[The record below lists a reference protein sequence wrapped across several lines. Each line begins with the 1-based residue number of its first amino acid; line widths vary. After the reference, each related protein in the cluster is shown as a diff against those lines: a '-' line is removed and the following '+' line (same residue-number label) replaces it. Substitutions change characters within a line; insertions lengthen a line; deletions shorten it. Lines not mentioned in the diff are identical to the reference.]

1 MWIYIQELWV
11 LGNCCVFSQSWLCLA
26 VGNKS
31 ATLFLLHRD
40 SGNVFQQSLNI
51 KCCHQISN
59 WCVIEPLIYSSC
71 FVFFMAEVV
80 KIIQFKRICGCFAP
94 TSWQNFLTA
103 SHFIIQDER
112 SGLLYSITVS
122 VKWLLSQPVSSYC
135 SAKME
140 MRWKSGGDF
149 NLGQLE
155 SEEKVGER
163 VIDVCFDAFNGIES
177 LR

>member
-1 MWIYIQELWV
+1 
-11 LGNCCVFSQSWLCLA
+11 
-26 VGNKS
+26 
-31 ATLFLLHRD
+31 
-40 SGNVFQQSLNI
+40 
-51 KCCHQISN
+51 
-59 WCVIEPLIYSSC
+59 
-71 FVFFMAEVV
+71 MAEVV

-112 SGLLYSITVS
+112 SGLLHSITVS

-163 VIDVCFDAFNGIES
+163 VIDVCFHAFDGIES